1 MSVAFNTLNLAA
13 LNHAALGPA
22 LGLGGA
28 TNLAVAA
35 AVGNIGGV
43 AVPAMLANILPT
55 ITGRWNIDRS
65 EANRRVYVDAF
76 LNAVMHT
83 WNGAIPV
90 PLMITCEESI
100 AANAVNYGHGRL
112 DYLLSALMAG
122 VVIPLW
128 SPALV
133 IEAKLNLN
141 HGGAAADYGE
151 PQLIG
156 EIVTVRQLGV
166 AAGQGAANNFLRG
179 VLTDGQFWRF
189 YEINEVNGTI
199 QRSPALDITVDG
211 NATTVVR
218 ILRKFMLNWNAV
230 GSLWI

>member
-1 MSVAFNTLNLAA
+1 MSVAFNTLNAA
-13 LNHAALGPA
+13 GLNHVALGAA

-28 TNLAVAA
+28 TNRATG

-43 AVPAMLANILPT
+43 AVPAMLTNIIPT

-65 EANRRVYVDAF
+65 EANRRVYVDSF
-76 LNAVMHT
+76 LNAVVHT

-90 PLMITCEESI
+90 PLMITCEETI
-100 AANAVNYGHGRL
+100 AANVALYGHGRL
-112 DYLLSALMAG
+112 DYLLSALMFG

-128 SPALV
+128 SPSIV

-141 HGGAAADYGE
+141 HLGAGTDYGE
-151 PQLIG
+151 HQLIG
-156 EIVTVRQLGV
+156 EIVTVRQLGL
-166 AAGQGAANNFLRG
+166 AAGQGLGNNFLRG

-199 QRSPALDITVDG
+199 QRSPALDTTVDG
-211 NATTVVR
+211 NSTTVVR
-218 ILRKFMLNWNAV
+218 ILRKFMLNWNAA